1 MGLIADDAAAAAAP
15 AAATTTKNKK
25 RAKGGGGGGG
35 REDPKSW
42 TAFLKE
48 KTLSLVAGRP
58 NVATS
63 GKFLVKYARTIA
75 K

>member
-1 MGLIADDAAAAAAP
+1 MRKVSLDPVYLLNLIMLRYVIIRFSDFSDSKCAQL
-15 AAATTTKNKK
+15 
-25 RAKGGGGGGG
+25 
-35 REDPKSW
+35 EDPKSW